1 MLSRQKGAQSVEF
14 AMLVVP
20 FLILIIGFFEICRL
34 LLVNIILDVA
44 VNAGVR
50 EAKTR
55 PISPISDQAF
65 AETIA
70 KFPLIDK
77 SKLVLDRSPLYAE
90 NFSDLVNNKSVSK
103 SRAVLGEYD
112 VSYSFSFALLPSLTA
127 QLSEPI
133 GNMTTLKRKVL
144 VSYDNK

>member
-14 AMLVVP
+14 AMLVIP

-34 LLVNIILDVA
+34 LLVNIIFDVA

-55 PISPISDQAF
+55 PISPISDLAF
-65 AETIA
+65 TESIA
-70 KFPLIDK
+70 QFPLISKDK
-77 SKLVLDRSPLYAE
+77 ISLSSPLYAE

-103 SRAVLGEYD
+103 SRAVLGEYN
-112 VSYSFSFALLPSLTA
+112 VSYSFSFAFLPN
-127 QLSEPI
+127 LSTQFFESI
-133 GNMTTLKRKVL
+133 GNMTKLKRKVL
-144 VSYDNK
+144 VSYDSK

>member
-1 MLSRQKGAQSVEF
+1 MLSRQKGAQTVEF

-70 KFPLIDK
+70 KFPLISKDK
-77 SKLVLDRSPLYAE
+77 ISLSSPLYAE
-90 NFSDLVNNKSVSK
+90 NFSDLVNEKPVSK
-103 SRAVLGEYD
+103 SRAVLGEYK
-112 VSYSFSFALLPSLTA
+112 VSYSFSFALLPN
-127 QLSEPI
+127 LSTQFSESI

>member
-14 AMLVVP
+14 AMLVIP

-70 KFPLIDK
+70 KFPLISKDK
-77 SKLVLDRSPLYAE
+77 ISLSSPLYAE
-90 NFSDLVNNKSVSK
+90 NFSDLVNEKPVSK
-103 SRAVLGEYD
+103 SRAVLGEYK
-112 VSYSFSFALLPSLTA
+112 VSYSFSFALLPN
-127 QLSEPI
+127 LSTQFSESI

>member
-14 AMLVVP
+14 AMLVIP

-34 LLVNIILDVA
+34 LLVNIIFDVA

-55 PISPISDQAF
+55 PISPISDLAF
-65 AETIA
+65 TETIA
-70 KFPLIDK
+70 QFPLISKDK
-77 SKLVLDRSPLYAE
+77 ISLSSPLYAE

-103 SRAVLGEYD
+103 SRAVLGEYN
-112 VSYSFSFALLPSLTA
+112 VSYSFSFAFLPN
-127 QLSEPI
+127 LSTQFSESI
-133 GNMTTLKRKVL
+133 GNMTKLKRKVL
-144 VSYDNK
+144 VSYDSK

>member
-14 AMLVVP
+14 AMLVIP

-34 LLVNIILDVA
+34 LLVNIIFDVA

-55 PISPISDQAF
+55 PISPNSDLAF
-65 AETIA
+65 TESIA
-70 KFPLIDK
+70 QFPLISKDK
-77 SKLVLDRSPLYAE
+77 ISLSSPLYAE

-103 SRAVLGEYD
+103 SRAVLGEYK
-112 VSYSFSFALLPSLTA
+112 VSYSFSFALLPN
-127 QLSEPI
+127 LSTQFSESI

>member
-14 AMLVVP
+14 AMLVIP

-34 LLVNIILDVA
+34 LLVNIIFDVA

-55 PISPISDQAF
+55 PISPISDLAF
-65 AETIA
+65 TESIA
-70 KFPLIDK
+70 QFPLISKDK
-77 SKLVLDRSPLYAE
+77 ISLSSPLYAE

-103 SRAVLGEYD
+103 SRAVLGEYN
-112 VSYSFSFALLPSLTA
+112 VSYSFSFAFLPN
-127 QLSEPI
+127 LSTQFSESI
-133 GNMTTLKRKVL
+133 GNMTKLKRKVL
-144 VSYDNK
+144 VSYDSK

>member
-14 AMLVVP
+14 AMLVIP

-34 LLVNIILDVA
+34 LLVNIIFDVA

-55 PISPISDQAF
+55 PISPISDLAF
-65 AETIA
+65 TETIA
-70 KFPLIDK
+70 QFPLINKDK
-77 SKLVLDRSPLYAE
+77 ISLSSPLYAE

-103 SRAVLGEYD
+103 SRAVLGEYN
-112 VSYSFSFALLPSLTA
+112 VSYSFSFAFLPN
-127 QLSEPI
+127 LSTQFSESI
-133 GNMTTLKRKVL
+133 GNMTKLKRKVL
-144 VSYDNK
+144 VSYDSK

>member
-14 AMLVVP
+14 AMLVIP

-70 KFPLIDK
+70 KFPLISKDK
-77 SKLVLDRSPLYAE
+77 ISLSSPLYAE
-90 NFSDLVNNKSVSK
+90 NFSDLVNEKPVSK
-103 SRAVLGEYD
+103 SRAVLGEYK
-112 VSYSFSFALLPSLTA
+112 VSYSFSFALLPN
-127 QLSEPI
+127 LSTQFSESI
-133 GNMTTLKRKVL
+133 GNMTTLKRKV
-144 VSYDNK
+144 

>member
-1 MLSRQKGAQSVEF
+1 MLSRQKGSQTVEF

-50 EAKTR
+50 EAKTL
-55 PISPISDQAF
+55 PISPISDQVF

-77 SKLVLDRSPLYAE
+77 SKLVLDPSPLYAE
-90 NFSDLVNNKSVSK
+90 NFSDLVNEKPVSK
-103 SRAVLGEYD
+103 SRAVLGEYK
-112 VSYSFSFALLPSLTA
+112 VSYSFSFALLPN
-127 QLSEPI
+127 LSTQFSESI

>member
-14 AMLVVP
+14 AMLVIP

-34 LLVNIILDVA
+34 LLVNIIFDVA

-55 PISPISDQAF
+55 PISPISDLAF
-65 AETIA
+65 TESIAE
-70 KFPLIDK
+70 FPLISKDK
-77 SKLVLDRSPLYAE
+77 ISLSSPLYAE

-103 SRAVLGEYD
+103 SRAVLGEYN
-112 VSYSFSFALLPSLTA
+112 VSYSFSFAFLPN
-127 QLSEPI
+127 LSTQFFESI
-133 GNMTTLKRKVL
+133 GNMTKLKRKVL
-144 VSYDNK
+144 VSYDSK

>member
-1 MLSRQKGAQSVEF
+1 MFSRQKGAQTVEF

-70 KFPLIDK
+70 KFPLISKDK
-77 SKLVLDRSPLYAE
+77 ISLSSPLYAE
-90 NFSDLVNNKSVSK
+90 NFSDLVNEKPVSK
-103 SRAVLGEYD
+103 SRAVLGEYK
-112 VSYSFSFALLPSLTA
+112 VSYSFSFALLPN
-127 QLSEPI
+127 LSTQFSESI

>member
-14 AMLVVP
+14 AMLVIP

-34 LLVNIILDVA
+34 LLVNIIFDAA

-103 SRAVLGEYD
+103 SRAMLGEYD
-112 VSYSFSFALLPSLTA
+112 VSYSFSFALLPN
-127 QLSEPI
+127 LSTQFSESI

>member
-1 MLSRQKGAQSVEF
+1 MLSRQKGAQTVEF

-65 AETIA
+65 TETIA
-70 KFPLIDK
+70 KFPLISKDK
-77 SKLVLDRSPLYAE
+77 ISLSSPLYAE
-90 NFSDLVNNKSVSK
+90 NFSDLVNEKPVSK
-103 SRAVLGEYD
+103 SRAVLGEYK
-112 VSYSFSFALLPSLTA
+112 VSYSFSFALLPN
-127 QLSEPI
+127 LSTQFSESI

>member
-70 KFPLIDK
+70 KFPLISKDK
-77 SKLVLDRSPLYAE
+77 ISLSSPLYAE
-90 NFSDLVNNKSVSK
+90 NFSDLVNEKPVSK
-103 SRAVLGEYD
+103 SRAVLGEYK
-112 VSYSFSFALLPSLTA
+112 VSYSFSFALLPN
-127 QLSEPI
+127 LSTQFSESI

>member
-14 AMLVVP
+14 AMLVIP

-34 LLVNIILDVA
+34 LLVNIILNVA

-70 KFPLIDK
+70 KFPLISKDK
-77 SKLVLDRSPLYAE
+77 ISLSSPLYAE
-90 NFSDLVNNKSVSK
+90 NFSDLVNEKPVSK
-103 SRAVLGEYD
+103 SRAVLGEYK
-112 VSYSFSFALLPSLTA
+112 VSYSFSFALLPN
-127 QLSEPI
+127 LSTQFSESI

>member
-14 AMLVVP
+14 AMLVIP

-34 LLVNIILDVA
+34 LLVNIIFDVA

-55 PISPISDQAF
+55 PISPISDLAF
-65 AETIA
+65 TESIAE
-70 KFPLIDK
+70 FPLISKDK
-77 SKLVLDRSPLYAE
+77 ISLSSPLYAE

-103 SRAVLGEYD
+103 SRAVLGEYN
-112 VSYSFSFALLPSLTA
+112 VSYSFSFAFLPN
-127 QLSEPI
+127 LSTQFSESI
-133 GNMTTLKRKVL
+133 GNMTKLKRKVL
-144 VSYDNK
+144 VSYDSK